1 MNLDL
6 ATLPAWAFAFVLV
19 IGRSG
24 AALTLLPGVGEAS
37 PPPMLRV
44 GLAIGITVLLLP
56 GIAPL
61 IPAVPADVPTAP
73 GMVAAEVVT
82 GLRLGWLARLLVLA
96 LPIAGQLI
104 AFMLGVSNVLVTDPE
119 LNAQSSAPEQ
129 MFSLAAPLAL
139 LIYGLYAVPLA
150 ALAGSYELIKRGALL
165 PAGDG
170 AALAVGAVAQCFA
183 PALKLASPFVLS
195 AVVWHV
201 TLGLLSRLVP
211 NVLVY
216 FVSLPGQILGGL
228 VLLAVLGGGAAHH
241 LAGCGQRGLRAAD
254 RSALTAMA
262 TPATPP
268 PVMA

>member
-19 IGRSG
+19 MGRIG
-24 AALTLLPGVGEAS
+24 AALTLLPGLGEAS

-61 IPAVPADVPTAP
+61 IPGVPADVPTAA

-82 GLRLGWLARLLVLA
+82 GLWLGWLARLIVLA

-119 LNAQSSAPEQ
+119 LSAQSSALEQ
-129 MFSLAAPLAL
+129 IFSLAAPLAL
-139 LIYGLYAVPLA
+139 LMSGLYAVPLA
-150 ALAGSYELIKRGALL
+150 ALAGSYDVIKPGALL

-170 AALAVGAVAQCFA
+170 AALAVRAVGECFA
-183 PALKLASPFVLS
+183 LALKLASPFVLA
-195 AVVWHV
+195 AVIWHV
-201 TLGLLSRLVP
+201 VLGLLSRLVP
-211 NVLVY
+211 NVQVY
-216 FVSLPGQILGGL
+216 FVSMPGQILGGL
-228 VLLAVLGGGAAHH
+228 ILLSMLVGGLLTTWQDAVSADFARLP
-241 LAGCGQRGLRAAD
+241 GLH
-254 RSALTAMA
+254 
-262 TPATPP
+262 
-268 PVMA
+268 